1 MAERNARRRQR
12 QRRPAALIPADD
24 LPQRP
29 DEHRQNRHRHGLA
42 DRITREHVGKPI
54 HRQRVA
60 DGSAGRR
67 AAVMKQPLGRNIHAQ
82 RRSQI
87 DGDAQHIAHINQ
99 ACAAQ
104 PHQRKRIEEEIR
116 IEDGGQRA
124 ISVVGIAAQPHGEL
138 PFPQAAGQIFNACQM
153 PLGIVADIQR
163 LLERRAGS
171 DQHRY
176 TDRQQDARVVRLH
189 APGRI
194 QRPEH
199 AQRQRK
205 EHQREFIVGIRGQ
218 IDADILNAQRF
229 ARRKLEFQLH
239 VFTAFRQRQLNI
251 AFPFARR
258 QDKGARFD
266 GRSVVAEHMQQC
278 VAVVFRH
285 PMHAVCARRKGKPRP
300 FAFHHAV
307 SVARA
312 QAHVRSIRKGHLL
325 GNDVT
330 DGLLLLQSSAENRQH
345 TKQ

>member
-1 MAERNARRRQR
+1 MAE
-12 QRRPAALIPADD
+12 
-24 LPQRP
+24 
-29 DEHRQNRHRHGLA
+29 
-42 DRITREHVGKPI
+42 
-54 HRQRVA
+54 
-60 DGSAGRR
+60 
-67 AAVMKQPLGRNIHAQ
+67 QPLGRNIHAQ

-87 DGDAQHIAHINQ
+87 DGDAQHVAHVNQ

-124 ISVVGIAAQPHGEL
+124 ISVVGIAAQPRGEL

-176 TDRQQDARVVRLH
+176 TDRQQDARVIRLH

-205 EHQREFIVGIRGQ
+205 ERQCPFVVGVGGQ
-218 IDADILNAQRF
+218 IEAKIPDTQEL
-229 ARRKLEFQLH
+229 ARRKLEFELH
-239 VFTAFRQRQLNI
+239 VFAAFRQRQLNI

-258 QDKGARFD
+258 QHNGAWLD
-266 GRSVVAEHMQQC
+266 GRAVVAEHMQHR

-285 PMHAVCARRKGKPRP
+285 PVNAIFSRRKVEPRP
-300 FAFHHAV
+300 FAFHQAV
-307 SVARA
+307 SVTRA

-325 GNDVT
+325 GNDVA

>member
-1 MAERNARRRQR
+1 MAE
-12 QRRPAALIPADD
+12 
-24 LPQRP
+24 
-29 DEHRQNRHRHGLA
+29 
-42 DRITREHVGKPI
+42 
-54 HRQRVA
+54 
-60 DGSAGRR
+60 
-67 AAVMKQPLGRNIHAQ
+67 QPLGRNIHAQ

-176 TDRQQDARVVRLH
+176 TDRQQNARVIRFH
-189 APGRI
+189 ASGCVEH
-194 QRPEH
+194 PEH

-205 EHQREFIVGIRGQ
+205 ERQCPFVVGVGGQ
-218 IDADILNAQRF
+218 IEAKIPDTQEL
-229 ARRKLEFQLH
+229 ARRKLEFELH

-266 GRSVVAEHMQQC
+266 GRSVVAEHMQQR

-285 PMHAVCARRKGKPRP
+285 PVNAIFSRRKVEPRP

-307 SVARA
+307 SAARA
-312 QAHVRSIRKGHLL
+312 QAYVRSIRKGHLL
-325 GNDVT
+325 GNDVA

>member
-1 MAERNARRRQR
+1 MAE
-12 QRRPAALIPADD
+12 
-24 LPQRP
+24 
-29 DEHRQNRHRHGLA
+29 
-42 DRITREHVGKPI
+42 
-54 HRQRVA
+54 
-60 DGSAGRR
+60 
-67 AAVMKQPLGRNIHAQ
+67 QPLGRRIHAR

-87 DGDAQHIAHINQ
+87 DGDAQHVAHVNQ
-99 ACAAQ
+99 ARAAQ
-104 PHQRKRIEEEIR
+104 PHQRERIEKEIR

-205 EHQREFIVGIRGQ
+205 ERQCPFVVGVGGQ
-218 IDADILNAQRF
+218 IEAKISDTQEL
-229 ARRKLEFQLH
+229 ARRKLEFELH
-239 VFTAFRQRQLNI
+239 VFAAFRQCQ
-251 AFPFARR
+251 FKFALTLPCG
-258 QDKGARFD
+258 QHNGAWLD
-266 GRSVVAEHMQQC
+266 GRAVVAEDVQHR
-278 VAVVFRH
+278 VAVVFRR

-307 SVARA
+307 SAARA
-312 QAHVRSIRKGHLL
+312 QAYVRSIRKGHLL
-325 GNDVT
+325 GNDVA